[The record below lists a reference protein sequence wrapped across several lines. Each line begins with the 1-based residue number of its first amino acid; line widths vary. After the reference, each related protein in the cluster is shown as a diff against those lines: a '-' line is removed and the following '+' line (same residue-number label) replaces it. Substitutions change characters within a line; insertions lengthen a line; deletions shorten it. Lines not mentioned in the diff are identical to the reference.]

1 MGNRLKLWGISVL
14 LFGAFCFWYTD
25 LGGPLSQSEIDDFV
39 AELTANGADTANIEL
54 IKEFARGDTGR
65 QILMVNNLDMNENP
79 PSVEGAAAGET
90 ADQLIGR
97 YMEHMYPAL
106 LKRASHP
113 ILVGTVIAPAMDIIG
128 VEGGEQWDR
137 AVLMRYKSRRTLLE
151 IVTNP
156 KFAGKHDFKTAALT
170 KTIAYPIETDIYFSD
185 PRLIL
190 GLLLLTFTA
199 LLDGRLSRR
208 RMQGN

>member
-113 ILVGTVIAPAMDIIG
+113 ILVGTVIAPAVDIIG
-128 VEGGEQWDR
+128 VEGVEQWDR

>member
-1 MGNRLKLWGISVL
+1 
-14 LFGAFCFWYTD
+14 WYTD

-113 ILVGTVIAPAMDIIG
+113 ILVGTVIAPAVDIIG

>member
-208 RMQGN
+208 RMQGK

>member
-1 MGNRLKLWGISVL
+1 
-14 LFGAFCFWYTD
+14 
-25 LGGPLSQSEIDDFV
+25 
-39 AELTANGADTANIEL
+39 
-54 IKEFARGDTGR
+54 
-65 QILMVNNLDMNENP
+65 MVNNLDMNENP

-113 ILVGTVIAPAMDIIG
+113 ILVGTVIAPAVDIIG

>member
-113 ILVGTVIAPAMDIIG
+113 ILVGTVIAPAVDIIG